1 MLDQA
6 VGPNVIKRLLSGLD
20 KFIEEH
26 ANDGWKSVEDFRAF
40 VATESCCSRR
50 FVPRFIGILS
60 GYETVE
66 GYAAPQPESRRC
78 ECNS

>member
-26 ANDGWKSVEDFRAF
+26 AKDGWKSVEDFRGI
-40 VATESCCSRR
+40 RR
-50 FVPRFIGILS
+50 DRIVLQSDIRRPDAADYHS
-60 GYETVE
+60 GYDNVE
-66 GYAAPQPESRRC
+66 GYAPAQPEVAVRA
-78 ECNS
+78 